1 MEKCNCT
8 FGFEKMVGS
17 DPAALGQTGGL
28 SAGTDHDVVEDTDIH
43 QGEGGFEPFRDLAV
57 GGGRLGRFPTDTMKA
72 WRHVPCIETDDMMAS
87 VPFGCIP
94 VAVEMHARARPLES
108 FVHPERAIYIFG
120 PEDGSVQK
128 SIVERVP
135 IVVQINTNRCMN
147 LAAAVN
153 VVLYD
158 RAAKR
163 QSAR

>member
-1 MEKCNCT
+1 MNGRGYAVIGLDRVK
-8 FGFEKMVGS
+8 
-17 DPAALGQTGGL
+17 DPANLGGVLRAAGCFGAGL
-28 SAGTDHDVVEDTDIH
+28 VV
-43 QGEGGFEPFRDLAV
+43 V
-57 GGGRLGRFPTDTMKA
+57 GGGRLGRFSTDTMKA